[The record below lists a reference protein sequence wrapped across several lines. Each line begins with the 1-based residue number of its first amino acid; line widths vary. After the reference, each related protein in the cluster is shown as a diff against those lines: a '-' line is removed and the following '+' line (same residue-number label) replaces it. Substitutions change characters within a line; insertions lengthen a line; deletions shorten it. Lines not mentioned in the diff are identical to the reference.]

1 MKLLI
6 IAIFLLGQFDLFAEP
21 IIATKT
27 YPRFSDPVVLPEHPI
42 HRPVRPV
49 VPITINPGVV
59 YQDNYYNHNVVNSC
73 QSYMDQITKLNQEIA
88 DLKREVERLRA
99 IEAAHLQKKL
109 KAEHQKDMNAFENRK
124 SSIKSKN
131 SIKITDK

>member
-1 MKLLI
+1 MKFFI
-6 IAIFLLGQFDLFAEP
+6 IVIFLLGQLSLFAES
-21 IIATKT
+21 ITATKT
-27 YPRFSDPVVLPEHPI
+27 ISRPSLPIERPEHPI